1 MSSAVTTWDKKSP
14 DMEEMVRWRDAWLE
28 DKPLNTTRS
37 YKGITDRFIVFLAEG
52 NEFINP
58 MDAVNKYLTSRR
70 KAGNKDSTIRK
81 IKIGMRSFLSYL
93 EREQRLP
100 EGTARKLKVGTAKAA
115 IKERTLDKT
124 RRLKLSECAIN
135 PTLALILRTL
145 YGTGMRITECLTI
158 ERATLKSPEEAA
170 PDQSH
175 GSCVVVGKGG
185 VRRTIYTKACL
196 IQELKDHGPK
206 NHAHVFTTKTGT
218 PLQYSTV
225 HRWLKQTKEGARLAD
240 SGISPH
246 WWRHAHAS
254 DSLRN
259 KAPINVLSRT
269 LGHRQLSTTALYLHA
284 AETSTSAGYLS
295 DSE

>member
-58 MDAVNKYLTSRR
+58 MDAVNKYLMSRR

-145 YGTGMRITECLTI
+145 YGTGMRISECLTI

-175 GSCVVVGKGG
+175 GSCVVVGNGG
-185 VRRTIYTKACL
+185 VRRTIYAKAGL
-196 IQELKDHGPK
+196 PRTQGSRARIHHQDWHTATVQ
-206 NHAHVFTTKTGT
+206 HSS
-218 PLQYSTV
+218 PLAQAD
-225 HRWLKQTKEGARLAD
+225 EGRGQAGGLWHLPTLVETRPCQRLAQ
-240 SGISPH
+240 
-246 WWRHAHAS
+246 
-254 DSLRN
+254 
-259 KAPINVLSRT
+259 K
-269 LGHRQLSTTALYLHA
+269 
-284 AETSTSAGYLS
+284 
-295 DSE
+295 